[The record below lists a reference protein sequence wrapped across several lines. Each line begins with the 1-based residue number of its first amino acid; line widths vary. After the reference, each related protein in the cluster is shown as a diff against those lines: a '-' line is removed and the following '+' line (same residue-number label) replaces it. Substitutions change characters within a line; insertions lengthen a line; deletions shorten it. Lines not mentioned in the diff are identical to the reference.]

1 MYKNCYFNRQDGL
14 IHLWDDERGYLTFP
28 YEKYAYQIDPKG
40 EYTTMTGL
48 KVKKVKNWSKE
59 AEKQNLVFEHDVQPA
74 MRTLI
79 DRYYESDDVSKD
91 LTVLFFDIEVAKEG
105 RYSEAKDAD
114 NTITSISYYDNK
126 SKEYWCLLLDIEG
139 KLQPT
144 GNLKVFRSETQLL
157 HHFVSQWNRIKPDIV
172 TGWNIEPFDIP
183 YLYNRLVKMMGFDF
197 AKKLSPIKIVEQRDF
212 GKKDIVCRIAGI
224 SVLDYLSLYKKFT
237 YSQEPSYTLDAIAK
251 KEIGRGKI
259 QYEGSLDDFYKNDI
273 EGFVKYNLVDVE
285 LVVEMDKKLD
295 FIEIARGICHKG
307 HVTYENFIFPST
319 YLDGAALTYCKR
331 NNMVAVNSEKGND
344 NSTAEG
350 AFVKVPT
357 PGLYRFISAID
368 ASSLYP
374 SNIRTLNISPETL
387 FGKVLNWNES
397 DWIQKKDIELEID
410 IFVNNISDSLFG
422 KNQNRIRV
430 PLLQFQ
436 EFLNDN
442 QLSIASN
449 GCLYK
454 IDKVGLIPAILSTWF
469 DERKQYRKLA
479 NECKL
484 SGDQIGFELNDKK
497 QLVTKIL
504 LNSFYGVLLLP
515 TFRFYQR
522 DNGEAV
528 TVTGQ
533 SVLQYA
539 IKVANVYY
547 NKKLGTE
554 NVDYVIMGDTDS
566 MALPML
572 PLVNLTYDGDDE
584 TILTEKSLEVALEVQ
599 NVVNNSFEVYAKK
612 VHNVKTH
619 YWDFKQELIA
629 RRAFYGQAKKRYAM
643 WIINKGGIQTDQLE
657 VKGLDVVR
665 SSFPKTFRQFQ
676 KNIIKDILHD
686 KPASELNEMI
696 REFKQVYRKDPLKDI
711 MLPTGVKEMSKY
723 KNGAK
728 GTPIHVKS
736 AQNYNKLLDLHKIIN
751 IPKLDDGDKIL
762 WAYVKQNPYGFETM
776 ALRGYDDPEEIIT
789 FIERFIDKEKI
800 FENTLISKLQTIW
813 EDLGWGKI
821 ILEKNNEFF

>member
-14 IHLWDDERGYLTFP
+14 IHLWDDEKGYLTFP
-28 YEKYAYQIDPKG
+28 YEKYAYQIDPNG

-59 AEKQNLVFEHDVQPA
+59 AEKQNLLFEHDVQPV

-126 SKEYWCLLLDIEG
+126 SEEYWCLLLDIEG
-139 KLQPT
+139 KLQST

-172 TGWNIEPFDIP
+172 TGWNCEMYDIP
-183 YLYNRLVKMMGFDF
+183 YLYNRLVKVMGFDF

-212 GKKDIVCRIAGI
+212 GKKDIVCRIAGV

-331 NNMVAVNSEKGND
+331 NNMVAVNSEKGGD

-350 AFVKVPT
+350 AFVKIPT
-357 PGLYRFISAID
+357 PGLYQYVID
-368 ASSLYP
+368 CDLTSLYP
-374 SNIRTLNISPETL
+374 SNLMSLNISPETL
-387 FGKVLNWNES
+387 FGKVLNWNE
-397 DWIQKKDIELEID
+397 DNWIRGKETNYRIETY
-410 IFVNNISDSLFG
+410 VNNLSDSLFG
-422 KNQNRIRV
+422 SNKKQFEINSTK
-430 PLLQFQ
+430 FQ
-436 EFLNDN
+436 EFLTDYN
-442 QLSIASN
+442 LSIASN

-454 IDKVGLIPAILSTWF
+454 LDKIGLIPAILSTWF
-469 DERKQYRKLA
+469 DERKEFSKIAVQKKNDGDIEGYQYY
-479 NECKL
+479 
-484 SGDQIGFELNDKK
+484 DKK

-515 TFRFYQR
+515 TFRFYSK

-528 TVTGQ
+528 TLTGQ
-533 SVLQYA
+533 S
-539 IKVANVYY
+539 IINFSMKVANQFC

-554 NVDYVIMGDTDS
+554 NVDYVVSGDTDS
-566 MALPML
+566 
-572 PLVNLTYDGDDE
+572 VDGESIVYDEHLGKQSI
-584 TILTEKSLEVALEVQ
+584 TSLFNQYKLDAHIID
-599 NVVNNSFEVYAKK
+599 VNNREFVFPINCNLPYYDPNTNHIQFGK
-612 VHNVKTH
+612 VEYIEKHRIH
-619 YWDFKQELIA
+619 
-629 RRAFYGQAKKRYAM
+629 KKRFK
-643 WIINKGGIQTDQLE
+643 I
-657 VKGLDVVR
+657 
-665 SSFPKTFRQFQ
+665 KTSMG
-676 KNIIKDILHD
+676 K
-686 KPASELNEMI
+686 
-696 REFKQVYRKDPLKDI
+696 
-711 MLPTGVKEMSKY
+711 
-723 KNGAK
+723 
-728 GTPIHVKS
+728 
-736 AQNYNKLLDLHKIIN
+736 
-751 IPKLDDGDKIL
+751 
-762 WAYVKQNPYGFETM
+762 
-776 ALRGYDDPEEIIT
+776 EIIVTEDHSLMVFEENILVEKKTADINLNDRVLT
-789 FIERFIDKEKI
+789 F
-800 FENTLISKLQTIW
+800 
-813 EDLGWGKI
+813 
-821 ILEKNNEFF
+821 